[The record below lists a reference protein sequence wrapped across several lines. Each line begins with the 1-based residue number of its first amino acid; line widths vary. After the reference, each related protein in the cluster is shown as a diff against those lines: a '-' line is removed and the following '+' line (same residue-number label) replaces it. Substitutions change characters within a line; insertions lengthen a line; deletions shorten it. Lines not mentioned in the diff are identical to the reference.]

1 MVAAIEQVVA
11 EAYLQSGRTHPVV
24 DMLALSEI
32 LGVAVPFVVLL
43 LLVVVGGDGAEPLV
57 WVVAGIEKSS
67 LQTDVEPPVFGAV

>member
-32 LGVAVPFVVLL
+32 LGIAVPFVVIL
-43 LLVVVGGDGAEPLV
+43 LLVVVGVDGASPLV
-57 WVVAGIEKSS
+57 GVVAGIEKSS
-67 LQTDVEPPVFGAV
+67 LQTDVESPVFGAV